1 MKIKN
6 YEKMKKNEL
15 LEYVK
20 ELLEKVEELEL
31 ANDRLEEYA
40 IEKENGEAEASNNLY
55 EIKENGIVNVDEYM
69 FKLKID
75 NLYSEELEEFTRNYI
90 KHQ

>member
-20 ELLEKVEELEL
+20 ELLEICEELEL

-40 IEKENGEAEASNNLY
+40 IEKENGEHDKQSELD
-55 EIKENGIVNVDEYM
+55 ELKENGIVNVDEYM
-69 FKLKID
+69 FKLKLD
-75 NLYSEELEEFTRNYI
+75 NLYSEELEEYTRQYI
-90 KHQ
+90 KYQ